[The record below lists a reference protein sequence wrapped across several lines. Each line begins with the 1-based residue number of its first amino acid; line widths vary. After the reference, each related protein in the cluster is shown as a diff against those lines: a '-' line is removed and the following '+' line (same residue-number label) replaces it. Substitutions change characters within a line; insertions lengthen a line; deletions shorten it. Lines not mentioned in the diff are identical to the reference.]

1 MKCFRVKQSTKTG
14 SALAYVIIILMIF
27 SVLSLVMINI
37 FNSNLKQTKYIQN
50 NLEAYYLSYSGAL
63 IGYEALLAN
72 NSQKLD
78 ALTKGTVIPASTIL
92 FDNGNAVVSVVISTD
107 ENFED
112 WIKISSKATLTKN
125 GLVSTRIMY
134 FNPADPL
141 DILWKNN

>member
-78 ALTKGTVIPASTIL
+78 ALTKGTVIPSSTIL